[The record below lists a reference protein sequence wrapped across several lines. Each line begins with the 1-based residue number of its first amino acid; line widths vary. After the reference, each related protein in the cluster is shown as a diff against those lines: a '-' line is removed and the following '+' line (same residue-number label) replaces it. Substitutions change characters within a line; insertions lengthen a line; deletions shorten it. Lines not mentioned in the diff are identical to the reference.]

1 MNCEKN
7 ASDIRDLKK
16 KVFGNGR
23 KGLDDRMTIIAGEIT
38 IPAGYKWNGCT
49 LAPDFKKTYYASL
62 VHDALY
68 QYKCGR
74 KLADKVF
81 YKMLKE
87 EGFKLAWIYYAG
99 TRIFGWIFY

>member
-1 MNCEKN
+1 MILNQEYN
-7 ASDIRDLKK
+7 QDESLLK
-16 KVFGNGR
+16 GYYIYR
-23 KGLDDRMTIIAGEIT
+23 EYLTITAGEIT
-38 IPAGYKWNGCT
+38 IPEGYKWNGCT

-99 TRIFGWIFY
+99 TRLFGWMFY

>member
-1 MNCEKN
+1 MILKQEYN
-7 ASDIRDLKK
+7 RDESLLK
-16 KVFGNGR
+16 GYYIYR
-23 KGLDDRMTIIAGEIT
+23 EYLTITAGEIT

-49 LAPDFKKTYYASL
+49 LAPDFTKTKYPSL

-68 QYKCGR
+68 QYKLGR
-74 KLADKVF
+74 KLADDIF

-87 EGFKLAWIYYAG
+87 ERFKLAKLYYFG